1 MRKQKRVSKIKN
13 AWCIPSLIKISRLN
27 TTTIDR
33 CVARIDTIKK
43 KNTNR
48 FNDYFMHKQI
58 SPPMLKLSECHEPL
72 PKIARKASINYD
84 SNNY

>member
-1 MRKQKRVSKIKN
+1 MRKQKQVSKIKN
-13 AWCIPSLIKISRLN
+13 VWHICSLIKISHLN
-27 TTTIDR
+27 TATIDR

-58 SPPMLKLSECHEPL
+58 SPPMFKLSECHEPL
-72 PKIARKASINYD
+72 PEMAKRK
-84 SNNY
+84 